1 MALRFALGIESKPL
15 RTVLRWQLY
24 ATAASM
30 FIAAIWMGTHGAMS
44 ALAGGLVNVTAGA
57 ASALL
62 ASAGRQAGR
71 RPSAGAALVTLMRA
85 EAAKVALIVVQLWLV
100 LALYE
105 QVVPAF
111 FFGTFILTV
120 IIFSM
125 SIFVRSR

>member
-1 MALRFALGIESKPL
+1 VALVIESKPI

-30 FIAAIWMGTHGAMS
+30 SIAAIWMGTHGALS

-57 ASALL
+57 VSALL
-62 ASAGRQAGR
+62 ASVGRQAER
-71 RPSAGAALVTLMRA
+71 RPSAGTALITLMRA
-85 EAAKVALIVVQLWLV
+85 EAAKVALIVAQLWLI
-100 LALYE
+100 LAFYE
-105 QVVPAF
+105 QVVPVF

-120 IIFSM
+120 IIFSL